1 MHDRPYLSLIFPAY
15 NEENRLPKAIE
26 QSLQFLD
33 AQPFSGEIIV
43 VENGSQDRTYQIAC
57 DYQARDSRVKAL
69 QSKQR
74 GKGVA
79 VKKGMLAARGEYRMF
94 LDVDLSMPIEDVS
107 KFIPPALDESVDIAI
122 ASREG
127 KDAHRIGEPQYRH
140 IMGRI
145 FNSLI
150 RLMILPQYQDSQC
163 GFKCFRGMVAED
175 LFPLQTI
182 GGLAFDSEILF
193 IANLRKYKVQEIGI
207 NWYFDT
213 DSRVKVVRDT
223 IQMFKDTLQ
232 IRRNHRAG
240 HYRRSS
246 QGK

>member
-1 MHDRPYLSLIFPAY
+1 MTGPFCPSFSRRITK
-15 NEENRLPKAIE
+15 RTGCPK
-26 QSLQFLD
+26 QSSSRFNFLD
-33 AQPFSGEIIV
+33 TQSFSGEIII
-43 VENGSQDRTYQIAC
+43 VENGSQDRTYEIAC
-57 DYQARDSRVKAL
+57 EYQARDPRVTAL

-74 GKGVA
+74 GKGIA

-107 KFIPPALDESVDIAI
+107 KFIPPLLDAEVDIAI
-122 ASREG
+122 ASRESE
-127 KDAHRIGEPQYRH
+127 DAHRIGEPQYRH

-163 GFKCFRGMVAED
+163 GFKCFRALVAED

-182 GGLAFDSEILF
+182 RGWAFDSEILF

-213 DSRVKVVRDT
+213 DSRVRVVQDT
-223 IQMFKDTLQ
+223 LQMMKDTLK

-240 HYRRSS
+240 YYQRNSL
-246 QGK
+246 GT